1 MQNRIVFLCAILFAL
16 ITTTTAQ
23 EHHLGL
29 KSGSVLLD
37 PQTALVSSSEVSQ
50 FSDKDRNSGAIVLGI
65 AEGSIPVRT
74 SKVEPLHFIGGNSYY
89 VWVTEGVDQE
99 AWSQA
104 GFDAIYE
111 IDPEWKIDPAL
122 NDPSALDWA
131 LDGDEISVRALTFL
145 EPDQESIKY
154 SLSDRSYENLEVD
167 HLIKAVTVKIPVT
180 AIAEL
185 ASLPWVYWLEPIT
198 PPLETNN
205 LVERTNHRVLVLEKG
220 AGLYDL
226 SGKGV
231 VVGEWDGGGADKHID
246 YDFLHIQK
254 QPFYN
259 NGNGQHATHVAGTVL
274 GAGII
279 DPDAMGMA
287 PQAGLVS
294 YDFYGNIPSEM
305 DSAAILYDIELTQ
318 NSYSYGSSSDPCSR
332 RGTYDGTSYALDLLT
347 NKYPYLLHVFAAGN
361 SRGSNCL
368 SGGYGT
374 VHSGFQA
381 SKNSLVVGAVTRY
394 DGNSSFHSYGPVKD
408 GRLKPEIC
416 GVGVSVYSTFPY
428 NTYRGGY
435 SGTSMACPGVSGT
448 ASLIHELYQDK
459 FSSQIPA
466 HLLKGSLCNGADELG
481 RSGPD
486 YQYGYGRINAQRTA
500 RIIDNEFFSIDSVN
514 NNGVYE
520 DTIFISAD
528 LVEFKVMLCW
538 NDPASS
544 PSASRLLVNDLDL
557 EVIDSAGTTYL
568 PWVLNASSYTATAG
582 RGRDSL
588 NPIEQFTISN
598 PNTPYYVIRVKGKR
612 VNSGFQ
618 QFSVNWLMQEEEVTV
633 IYPNGGEHWLSPS
646 SSGRAQIIRWDD
658 YGLSGTTRVEFSA
671 DAGRTWST
679 LAGSV
684 ASNRNY
690 YQWQNA
696 SSALYTAQARI
707 RVTKGGVSDTSNNNF
722 HIGAKGPTPSATICS
737 GQLHLQWA
745 PQSRAIGYKVYM
757 LDSGLMR
764 LQGTTT
770 NPFFTIKGLDNGQD
784 YWVSVAI
791 IDQTGAE
798 GPRSNGVRFRP
809 VAGVNPVEFVAQPS
823 NRHICAGNSVNF
835 SATANG
841 TLSIFYRWQ
850 ESDDNGAS
858 WRNLSNL
865 TTSLSIANAGI
876 EYDDRLYRIS
886 GVNQCRDTVFS
897 KAAYLRVDTVLQYSM
912 RYDSIHLC
920 LGQDSSI
927 ELDLKASNEPVYR
940 WFYKKRIT
948 DNLKNL
954 GTSGRSF
961 ERNNVT
967 EAQEGYYGV
976 QLVNQCGTV
985 GPNSFTFMEVRP
997 PLSIINELTDT
1008 VCVGASTTLS
1018 IEARGGDPN
1027 NYMYKWIVNG
1037 REYTQ
1042 QGIVLYPTVDQTIT
1056 AAVFDNCSA
1065 DTVKRNIDIVMRD
1078 KLEVDL
1084 GVDQVI
1090 CNGQTFNI
1098 EAKTT
1103 GGDKAGY
1110 SYRWSDGNTSGAIRE
1125 VDAFNSGT
1133 YAVTLTDNCTVD
1145 PATDEINVQV
1155 REPLELELESEFDTA
1170 CYLQEFEITVNANGG
1185 FSTQYN
1191 FLWDGA
1197 PGPQQRTFK
1206 LTESRSFIVEL
1217 EDGCTP
1223 ESSFDTIYIVVRD
1236 SLKLQIIGQDTA
1248 CSGET
1253 VQFTAEA
1260 SGGNPMEYLFLWNGT
1275 EGAQT
1280 MDLVASDVTPLTVRL
1295 EDGCTPQSIES
1306 EKEIFIREPLSAALL
1321 ATDYIICKGEE
1332 IGIGFQPQGGRSETY
1347 TILWSNGM
1355 VDAETITVSPEST
1368 TKYDFTLSDGCT
1380 VPEYTNSIEV
1390 VVRSE
1395 LKVDLG
1401 PDLQKCA
1408 EDQRFLQLQGS
1419 GGIGDQ
1425 YRWFVNGAEISGEV
1439 LEMSD
1444 SVTATYVVEL
1454 RDDCTVESGYDTLEV
1469 LIVPLENT
1477 SFMVEG
1483 RDDKLVK
1490 LKTTESPNTILYYW
1504 GDGSTS
1510 TETDAFVE
1518 HLYADHGTYKI
1529 CKTESDNIGCK
1540 RSHCEELD
1548 LYDPFGVSEIG
1559 VEVFPNPSSSSTFV
1573 RTDRI
1578 SGNVQLLLYDATG
1591 KLLIQKELT
1600 NTSETLFEIDLT
1612 SYSTGMYFL
1621 HVEVNGERNVFP
1633 VVKQ

>member
-1 MQNRIVFLCAILFAL
+1 MQNRIVFLCAILCAL
-16 ITTTTAQ
+16 ITTSKAQ
-23 EHHLGL
+23 EHHLEL
-29 KSGSVLLD
+29 KSGSVILD
-37 PQTALVSSSEVSQ
+37 SKNTLVNSSEVLL
-50 FSDKDRNSGAIVLGI
+50 FSDKDRKSGAIALGI
-65 AEGSIPVRT
+65 TAGSIPVHT
-74 SKVEPLHFIGGNSYY
+74 SIVEPLHYVGQSAYY
-89 VWVTEGVDQE
+89 VWLSAGTNEQD
-99 AWSQA
+99 WKKA
-104 GFDAIYE
+104 GFDGMFKLE
-111 IDPEWKIDPAL
+111 PQWKIDPAL
-122 NDPSALDWA
+122 NDPTSLDWA
-131 LDGDEISVRALTFL
+131 LDEDQISIRALTFVD
-145 EPDQESIKY
+145 PDQESIRT
-154 SLSDRSYENLEVD
+154 SISDRSYEIVEMD
-167 HLIKAVTVKIPVT
+167 HLIKAITVKLPVS

-205 LVERTNHRVLVLEKG
+205 LVERTNHRVPMLEKG

-231 VVGEWDGGGADKHID
+231 VVGEWDGGGAQKHID

-254 QPFYN
+254 EPFIN
-259 NGNGQHATHVAGTVL
+259 NSNGQHATHVAGTVL

-287 PQAGLVS
+287 PEAGLVS
-294 YDFYGNIPSEM
+294 YDFYGNIPTEM

-318 NSYSYGSSSDPCSR
+318 NSYSYGSSSDRCNR

-374 VHSGFQA
+374 VHSGFQS
-381 SKNSLVVGAVTRY
+381 SKNSLVVGAVTRN

-428 NTYRGGY
+428 NSYRGGY

-459 FSSQIPA
+459 FSVQIPA

-520 DTIFISAD
+520 DTIFISPD

-538 NDPASS
+538 NDPAAS

-568 PWVLNASSYTATAG
+568 PWVLNASSYTATAR

-598 PNTPYYVIRVKGKR
+598 PNTPYFVIRVKGKR
-612 VNSGFQ
+612 VNSGYQ

-633 IYPNGGEHWLSPS
+633 IYPNGGEHWLPPS

-671 DAGRTWST
+671 DAGQTWST
-679 LAGSV
+679 LASSV
-684 ASNRNY
+684 ASNRKY

-722 HIGAKGPTPSATICS
+722 HIGAKGPTPTATICS

-770 NPFFTIKGLDNGQD
+770 NPFFTIRGLNNGQD

-798 GPRSNGVRFRP
+798 GPRSNGVSFRP
-809 VAGVNPVEFVAQPS
+809 VAGVNPVEFVTQPS
-823 NRHICAGNSVNF
+823 NKHVCAGNSVNF

-841 TLSIFYRWQ
+841 TLNILYRWQ

-858 WRNLSNL
+858 WRDLSNVS
-865 TTSLSIANAGI
+865 TSLAISNVGVDL
-876 EYDDRLYRIS
+876 DDNLYRIK

-897 KAAYLRVDTVLQYSM
+897 TAAYLRVDTVLQYSM

-940 WFYKKRIT
+940 WFYKKRST

-961 ERNNVT
+961 ERNSVT

-985 GPNSFTFMEVRP
+985 GPNSYTFMEVRP
-997 PLSIINELTDT
+997 PLSIVNNLTDT
-1008 VCVGASTTLS
+1008 VCVGASTTIS
-1018 IEARGGDPN
+1018 IQAHGGDPN
-1027 NYMYKWIVNG
+1027 NYMYKWIVDG
-1037 REYTQ
+1037 REYAQ
-1042 QGIVLYPTVDQTIT
+1042 QGIVLYPTADQTIT

-1065 DTVKRNIDIVMRD
+1065 DTVKRNIDIIMRD

-1098 EAKTT
+1098 EAKTS

-1110 SYRWSDGNTSGAIRE
+1110 SYRWSDGNTSGAVRE
-1125 VDAFNSGT
+1125 VDAFTSGT
-1133 YAVTLTDNCTVD
+1133 YSVTVTDNCSVD
-1145 PATDEINVQV
+1145 PATDEIDVQV
-1155 REPLELELESEFDTA
+1155 REPLELELEAEFDTV
-1170 CYLQEFEITVNANGG
+1170 CYLQEFEITANANGG
-1185 FSTQYN
+1185 FPTQYN
-1191 FLWDGA
+1191 FLWDAA
-1197 PGPQQRTFK
+1197 PGPQQRTFR
-1206 LTESRSFIVEL
+1206 LTESQSFVVEL

-1223 ESSFDTIYIVVRD
+1223 ESSFDTIYIAVRD
-1236 SLKLQIIGQDTA
+1236 SLKLQIIGPDTA
-1248 CSGET
+1248 CSGES

-1260 SGGNPMEYLFLWNGT
+1260 SGGNAMEYLFLWNGT
-1275 EGAQT
+1275 EGAKT
-1280 MDLVASDVTPLTVRL
+1280 MDLIASDVTPLTVRL
-1295 EDGCTPQSIES
+1295 EDGCTPKSIEA
-1306 EKEIFIREPLSAALL
+1306 EKEVFIREPLSAALL
-1321 ATDYIICKGEE
+1321 ATDYIICKGQQ

-1355 VDAETITVSPEST
+1355 VDAETITVSPDVT
-1368 TKYDFTLSDGCT
+1368 TTYNFTLSDGCS

-1390 VVRSE
+1390 VVRPE
-1395 LKVDLG
+1395 LNVDLG

-1408 EDQRFLQLQGS
+1408 EDQRSLDLTGT
-1419 GGIGDQ
+1419 GGVLEQ
-1425 YRWFVNGAEISGEV
+1425 YRWFVNGLEISGNS
-1439 LEMSD
+1439 LQMND
-1444 SVTATYVVEL
+1444 SITTTYIVEL
-1454 RDDCTVESGYDTLEV
+1454 RDDCTVESAFDTLEMIV
-1469 LIVPLENT
+1469 VPLENVRFNVD
-1477 SFMVEG
+1477 S
-1483 RDDKLVK
+1483 RDDKLVR
-1490 LKTTESPNTILYYW
+1490 LQTTESPNTVLYDW
-1504 GDGSTS
+1504 GDGFTS
-1510 TETDAFVE
+1510 SETDAMVE
-1518 HLYADHGTYKI
+1518 HLYADHRTYII
-1529 CKTESDNIGCK
+1529 CKTESDNIGCE
-1540 RSHCEELD
+1540 RSYCEELD
-1548 LYDPFGVSEIG
+1548 LYDPFSISEIG
-1559 VEVFPNPSSSSTFV
+1559 VEVYPNPSHGNTFV

-1578 SGNVQLLLYDATG
+1578 SGTVLLQFYDATG
-1591 KLLIQKELT
+1591 KLLVQRELS
-1600 NTSETLFEIDLT
+1600 NTSETVFEIDLKA
-1612 SYSTGMYFL
+1612 YSTGMYFL
-1621 HVEVNGERNVFP
+1621 HVELNGERNVFP